1 MTQSVSTALPPSA
14 DSSSADSSSAGQKG
28 DAAHRNGAGSSQ
40 TTRLGYEVLYSN
52 RRPGRLH
59 LPLSLPASESSR
71 SSTGSAL
78 LDSFERDRAQKSTP
92 LRNLRLVAI
101 AGLQATDPIQSVPEI
116 SSNERATE
124 DASPQ
129 ETNLAPAHSEP
140 SEQHS
145 DDSSRASSRT
155 VDLQSASKPTA
166 LQSDFQPAVGRTNPA
181 APPAPSQS
189 AQPQSKR
196 PALKPQPKQPPAS
209 APRLSARSGHFP
221 VNTGKVARDS
231 AAAVGLLDL
240 NDTLLFGGDHEDLS
254 CVDPFVAFQSSVRPA
269 EVLDY
274 LSHQVSA
281 FTVERLKHNF
291 PITTHLDVLNRVDPP
306 AYGTV
311 LQSQFFKLKD
321 RLTEAISESE
331 NVAEPGPSSSS
342 DSLSVP
348 SANLEAVEIQALS
361 KQVQDLNKKIEYLS
375 RKLEETSGSEM
386 TP

>member
-1 MTQSVSTALPPSA
+1 MTQSVGTALSPSA
-14 DSSSADSSSAGQKG
+14 ESLSADQAG
-28 DAAHRNGAGSSQ
+28 DSAHRNGAASPQSTQ
-40 TTRLGYEVLYSN
+40 LGYEVLYSS

-59 LPLSLPASESSR
+59 LPLSMPVGKLSGA
-71 SSTGSAL
+71 STGSAL
-78 LDSFERDRAQKSTP
+78 LDSFERDRAQKSIP

-101 AGLQATDPIQSVPEI
+101 AGLQATTPTPSVPI
-116 SSNERATE
+116 
-124 DASPQ
+124 
-129 ETNLAPAHSEP
+129 
-140 SEQHS
+140 
-145 DDSSRASSRT
+145 
-155 VDLQSASKPTA
+155 ASKPTA
-166 LQSDFQPAVGRTNPA
+166 VQADLQPAVGRANPV
-181 APPAPSQS
+181 APPAPANS
-189 AQPQSKR
+189 AVLPSTSPDRLDTQVQP
-196 PALKPQPKQPPAS
+196 PAKQPPAKQ
-209 APRLSARSGHFP
+209 PQLRRPDVKHGLTRLPASQHPVSARPGHLP

-291 PITTHLDVLNRVDPP
+291 PITTHLEVLNRVAPP

-311 LQSQFFKLKD
+311 LESQFFRLKD
-321 RLTEAISESE
+321 LLAEEDSEAE
-331 NVAEPGPSSSS
+331 NTAEPGAASSS
-342 DSLSVP
+342 DSLPAP
-348 SANLEAVEIQALS
+348 SADLDATEIHALS

-375 RKLEETSGSEM
+375 RKLEEASGSEI